1 MLHGFVPGFIACD
14 TVAVQQN
21 QFHAQVEVEEVVVV
35 VVSWVL
41 PGFIAC
47 DTVAVQQNQFHAQVV
62 AVVVVA
68 AALVVVVVV
77 SLSIILTT
85 SRLVAGNDN

>member
-1 MLHGFVPGFIACD
+1 M
-14 TVAVQQN
+14 
-21 QFHAQVEVEEVVVV
+21 
-35 VVSWVL
+35 

-68 AALVVVVVV
+68 AAVVVV